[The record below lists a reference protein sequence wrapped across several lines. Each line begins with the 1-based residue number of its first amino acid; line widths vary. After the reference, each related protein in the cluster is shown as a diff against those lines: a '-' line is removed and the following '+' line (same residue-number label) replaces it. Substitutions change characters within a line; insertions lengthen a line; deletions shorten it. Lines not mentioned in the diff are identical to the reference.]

1 MRIVNVFKVGLLLIA
16 ANLIFTSCGKDDE
29 KEPEL
34 VPDPIE
40 EAIEYYISG
49 KVVTENAPLSGVTVT
64 TGDATATTDAEG
76 LYTVT
81 VKDKKTYAVSF
92 TKEGYMDITDAT
104 AEVTGSATNR
114 SIVTLNVTMS
124 PKGQTTNV
132 DPNKETIATENGE
145 SGVGESTVAVVI
157 PEGTLSEE
165 AEITVTPYVPATT
178 SNTNAG
184 TTNEA
189 IAMSNIAI
197 ESSKEITT
205 AKDVTLAFTSKATD
219 SSHFDEVEVYK
230 KAPGRAA
237 GDWTSIGNAVY
248 DPITNSD
255 QAIIPA
261 NSTLNGEYSIRVAS
275 SKTVSASKS
284 EVTTDGGIKSNAGNM
299 DAIMN
304 YSFTYEAKG
313 GWDYVGSISA
323 DINEG
328 MAEMIR
334 STIAA
339 QEGGMS
345 GFYTISKTE
354 TTNISGDHIF
364 YYSSKSVYVE
374 KEYTFKVNGSAVTVK
389 VQHYIGMELIYK
401 NEPSTVHSGGT
412 IG

>member
-64 TGDATATTDAEG
+64 TGDATATTDVEG

-230 KAPGRAA
+230 KHP
-237 GDWTSIGNAVY
+237 DV
-248 DPITNSD
+248 P
-255 QAIIPA
+255 QA
-261 NSTLNGEYSIRVAS
+261 TGL
-275 SKTVSASKS
+275 
-284 EVTTDGGIKSNAGNM
+284 
-299 DAIMN
+299 
-304 YSFTYEAKG
+304 
-313 GWDYVGSISA
+313 
-323 DINEG
+323 
-328 MAEMIR
+328 
-334 STIAA
+334 
-339 QEGGMS
+339 Q
-345 GFYTISKTE
+345 
-354 TTNISGDHIF
+354 
-364 YYSSKSVYVE
+364 
-374 KEYTFKVNGSAVTVK
+374 
-389 VQHYIGMELIYK
+389 
-401 NEPSTVHSGGT
+401 
-412 IG
+412 

>member
-1 MRIVNVFKVGLLLIA
+1 
-16 ANLIFTSCGKDDE
+16 
-29 KEPEL
+29 
-34 VPDPIE
+34 
-40 EAIEYYISG
+40 
-49 KVVTENAPLSGVTVT
+49 
-64 TGDATATTDAEG
+64 
-76 LYTVT
+76 
-81 VKDKKTYAVSF
+81 
-92 TKEGYMDITDAT
+92 
-104 AEVTGSATNR
+104 
-114 SIVTLNVTMS
+114 
-124 PKGQTTNV
+124 
-132 DPNKETIATENGE
+132 
-145 SGVGESTVAVVI
+145 
-157 PEGTLSEE
+157 
-165 AEITVTPYVPATT
+165 
-178 SNTNAG
+178 
-184 TTNEA
+184 
-189 IAMSNIAI
+189 
-197 ESSKEITT
+197 
-205 AKDVTLAFTSKATD
+205 
-219 SSHFDEVEVYK
+219 
-230 KAPGRAA
+230 
-237 GDWTSIGNAVY
+237 
-248 DPITNSD
+248 
-255 QAIIPA
+255 
-261 NSTLNGEYSIRVAS
+261 
-275 SKTVSASKS
+275 
-284 EVTTDGGIKSNAGNM
+284 M